1 MKELLNFILS
11 TDTLLFLLSFILGT
25 YIILYKYNDKRYIF
39 VFITMLLL
47 FITLWKETDKYIW
60 VAIFIHLTITMIIM
74 ENLVVYITNGKAIS
88 YNSSNLFNKIPY
100 WLPIAYWNNI
110 IFVVYHFRLYSI
122 IKKTY
127 F

>member
-74 ENLVVYITNGKAIS
+74 ENLVVYITNGKKTFRNAKCFS
-88 YNSSNLFNKIPY
+88 KWANLRFS
-100 WLPIAYWNNI
+100 LA
-110 IFVVYHFRLYSI
+110 LSLS
-122 IKKTY
+122 
-127 F
+127 